1 MSTTTCPACGAKL
14 NEASPRFCSSCGA
27 TIGSGAKA
35 SPGTESE
42 RILFEG
48 SPATVGT
55 LGEALITFLTVG
67 LAAIYYWLRARST
80 HYKVTTKR
88 VVVERG
94 IFSKRLE
101 QIDLYRVV
109 DYVVE
114 RPFSQRLLGTGNV
127 ILETTDRTQK
137 ELRLERVRVDVRGLY
152 EQLREATE
160 ADKRARNVRMID
172 VE

>member
-1 MSTTTCPACGAKL
+1 MSTTCPACGVKL

-27 TIGSGAKA
+27 TIGEGAKGGA
-35 SPGTESE
+35 GAESE

-48 SPATVGT
+48 SPATIGSF
-55 LGEALITFLTVG
+55 GEALITFLTVG
-67 LAAIYYWLRARST
+67 LAALYYWLRARST

-88 VVVERG
+88 VVVEHG

-114 RPFSQRLLGTGNV
+114 RPFGQRLLGTGNV

-137 ELRLERVRVDVRGLY
+137 ELRLERVRADVRALY

-160 ADKRARNVRMID
+160 ADKRVRNVRVMD

>member
-1 MSTTTCPACGAKL
+1 MNCPSCGAK
-14 NEASPRFCSSCGA
+14 NDAAARFCSSCGA
-27 TIGSGAKA
+27 TIGSA
-35 SPGTESE
+35 SGSGPALDE
-42 RILFEG
+42 RVLFEG
-48 SPATVGT
+48 PPAAIGT
-55 LGEALITFLTVG
+55 IGAALVTFLTLG
-67 LAAIYYWLRARST
+67 LAALYFWIRAKNT
-80 HYKVTTKR
+80 HYKVTTRR

-114 RPFSQRLLGTGNV
+114 RPFSQRLLGTGNL
-127 ILETTDRTQK
+127 ILETTDRTSK
-137 ELRLERVRVDVRGLY
+137 ELKIERVRADVRQLY

-160 ADKRARNVRMID
+160 ADKRARNVRVMD